1 MEKIQEEYGKKSEK
15 YYNHIVQYP
24 PEVSL
29 CAGCTS
35 CEAVC
40 AMVHDGVVS
49 PSLSRIQLE
58 RGTVSMIHTI
68 HACMQCKDHPCY
80 NACPKK
86 DKAMCID
93 EKLGITYVNP
103 EECVGCRL
111 CVKACPFEPKRIRMN
126 LDVPRPKA
134 IKCDMCR
141 TRPNGPACVEYCQ
154 VRCIG
159 KSEDAVPVDNRERA
173 QGLF

>member
-1 MEKIQEEYGKKSEK
+1 MEKIQEEYGKISEK
-15 YYNHIVQYP
+15 YCDHIVQYP

-40 AMVHDGVVS
+40 AMVHDGAVS

-68 HACMQCKDHPCY
+68 YACMQCRDHPCY
-80 NACPKK
+80 SVCPKK

-93 EKLGITYVNP
+93 EKLGIAYVNQ

-126 LDVPRPKA
+126 LDKPRPKA

-159 KSEDAVPVDNRERA
+159 KSEDPVPVDDRGRT

>member
-1 MEKIQEEYGKKSEK
+1 MEKECVEYGKKSER
-15 YYNHIVQYP
+15 YHNHIVQYP

-40 AMVHDGVVS
+40 AMVHDGTVS
-49 PSLSRIQLE
+49 PSLSRIQVE

-68 HACMQCKDHPCY
+68 HSCQQCKDHPCY
-80 NACPKK
+80 TACPKK

-93 EKLGITYVNP
+93 EELGICYVVA
-103 EECVGCRL
+103 EECVGCQL

-126 LDVPRPKA
+126 LDKPRGKA

-141 TRPNGPACVEYCQ
+141 TRPEGPACLEFCQ

-159 KSEDAVPVDNRERA
+159 KSEDPVPENTMERA